1 VEGNLEDYSRI
12 DHGYESLKREKV
24 SILIVDD
31 DYLTLRTIS
40 IFLKKMHYDVETC
53 KNGTEA
59 INAIKK
65 NFYNI
70 VLLDLKLPDIDGL
83 EVLKKLKDMNPS
95 ISVIMMTGYGTIET
109 AVRSMQYGAE
119 DYLLKPFKKLN
130 ELDIVIQRVL
140 RYKTLEDENRILRE
154 QVELQYDVTNIIG
167 KSKNMIELFKLV
179 KKVAPLDCTV
189 LIEGESGTGK
199 ELIARAIHQNSPR
212 ATRRFVAI
220 NCAAIPVNLLESEL
234 FGYEKG
240 AYTGALERKKGYFE
254 VADGGTLLLDE
265 ISEMPLELQAK
276 LLRILQDKT
285 FQRVG
290 STDDII
296 VDVRIIASTNKNLED
311 EVTQGRFRKDLYY
324 RINVIKITV
333 PPLRERKDDIPLL
346 VQYFLE
352 KHSKKIGKRIHCV
365 SDEAMNYL
373 IKYNWDGN
381 VRELENVIERA
392 VVLAESEIITV
403 NELPDFLS
411 VDLMKNNSD
420 IFTKSYY
427 EARQEFDLKYF
438 MHLLKRTKGNISEVS
453 RLAQIPRQNVYEKIK
468 KLKIDVSSFR

>member
-31 DYLTLRTIS
+31 DDLTLRTIS

-140 RYKTLEDENRILRE
+140 RYKILEDENRILRE

>member
-1 VEGNLEDYSRI
+1 MEGNLEDYSRI

-31 DYLTLRTIS
+31 DDLTLRTIS

>member
-1 VEGNLEDYSRI
+1 MEGNLEDYSRI

-83 EVLKKLKDMNPS
+83 EVLKKLKQMNPS

-154 QVELQYDVTNIIG
+154 QVELQYDVTNLIG
-167 KSKNMIELFKLV
+167 KSKNMIEVFKLV

-220 NCAAIPVNLLESEL
+220 NCAAIPINLLESEL

-276 LLRILQDKT
+276 LLRVLQDKT

-290 STDDII
+290 STDDIR
-296 VDVRIIASTNKNLED
+296 VDVRIIASTNKKLEE

-352 KHSKKIGKRIHCV
+352 KHSKKIGKRIHGV
-365 SDEAMNYL
+365 SDEAMNCL

-392 VVLAESEIITV
+392 VVLAESEVITV
-403 NELPDFLS
+403 NELPNFLS
-411 VDLMKNNSD
+411 VDLMKSNSD

-427 EARQEFDLKYF
+427 EARQEFDLNYF
-438 MHLLKRTKGNISEVS
+438 THLLKRTKGNISEVS